1 MSNAHARSAGVT
13 TAATLAILGSVTAF
27 LFWGN
32 FFLTILNSPPDT
44 HGKHFYETHA
54 VVFFFV
60 ATVPA
65 ALTALGIW
73 TGIGLFQL
81 RPWARL
87 AILTW
92 ASIALVFCLLLIAF
106 RPFET
111 FFFPDHFVSDLES
124 LKQFLAIA
132 MILLLLPVSVWSL
145 FFFRTKSVKL
155 QFLAANASSPLQEQ
169 SVADKS

>member
-1 MSNAHARSAGVT
+1 MSNTHLRSAGVT
-13 TAATLAILGSVTAF
+13 TAATLVILGSVTAF

-32 FFLTILNSPPDT
+32 FLLGILNAPPDAQ
-44 HGKHFYETHA
+44 GKYLYQTHA
-54 VVFFFV
+54 I
-60 ATVPA
+60 ALLLIAAVPP
-65 ALTALGIW
+65 ALIALGIW

-145 FFFRTKSVKL
+145 FFFRAKSVKL
-155 QFLAANASSPLQEQ
+155 QFLPANSSSPLQGQ